1 MRRCHDDFHDEK
13 PLSCSFCNLPPGA
26 VRDFPRHGRHDP
38 LHGFPQAGSQEI
50 QKDIGTIQQALENKL
65 VQEKLKAYGLTSD
78 EVASKISSM
87 TPGQIHMLATAS
99 DDVLAGGDSGLGA
112 VIAVLIII
120 ILIII
125 ILRLMNKQI
134 LIKMSSLD
142 DPGRADLPALG

>member
-1 MRRCHDDFHDEK
+1 MISAMRNRFLAALVTFHLVLFVTSPAMAAMIPSTGS
-13 PLSCSFCNLPPGA
+13 PL
-26 VRDFPRHGRHDP
+26 
-38 LHGFPQAGSQEI
+38 AGSPEI
-50 QKDIGTIQQALENKL
+50 QKDIDTIQQALENKL

-87 TPGQIHMLATAS
+87 TPGQVHMLATAS
-99 DDVLAGGDSGLGA
+99 DDVLAGGDGFGA

-125 ILRLMNKQI
+125 ILKLMNKQI